1 MHSSHIRKTLQAPL
15 TGLLCLALVLPPAWA
30 QTPDLRLSD
39 LVNQGSDYARR
50 ELRSRSFVFIHA
62 DQRGFVP
69 KGGVAE
75 RLLRLQHVVEW
86 QHPPVH
92 SGRGLRRPHPVPKS
106 DRRRQLPLTPAV
118 PLGAIVT

>member
-69 KGGVAE
+69 KGGWQSGYSAYSMWWNGSI
-75 RLLRLQHVVEW
+75 RQCIQGVV
-86 QHPPVH
+86 
-92 SGRGLRRPHPVPKS
+92 SDGRIQSLNP
-106 DRRRQLPLTPAV
+106 
-118 PLGAIVT
+118 IVEGNCL